1 MQSQEIILS
10 NELFTVS
17 VILWLGTFTL
27 LFWLFIRMSSL
38 DKTIKTLAQAN
49 GQELK
54 SLTLPKRSIAYV
66 ALIIELIGAAVLLL
80 GLFAWIPIP
89 LFPMSIVIWAGVFI
103 MLLWQMLGVSS
114 IEESLAKVSAEQ
126 FQE

>member
-1 MQSQEIILS
+1 MQSPEIILS

-17 VILWLGTFTL
+17 VILWVGTFTL
-27 LFWLFIRMSSL
+27 LFWLFIQMNGL
-38 DKTIKTLAQAN
+38 DKTIKTLAS

-54 SLTLPKRSIAYV
+54 FRAMPSKIVAYV
-66 ALIIELIGAAVLLL
+66 ALILELVGAAVLLL

-89 LFPMSIVIWAGVFI
+89 LFPMSIVIWAGVFVL
-103 MLLWQMLGVSS
+103 LLWQMLGVSS
-114 IEESLAKVSAEQ
+114 IEDSLAKVATET